1 MEVVYTDRAEQELKE
16 WVNSGN
22 KQIRKKI
29 IALIQSILETPFTGI
44 GKPEQ
49 LKHNR
54 AGYWSRRIT
63 DEHRLV
69 YKVEH
74 NKIIIIQLKFHYN

>member
-16 WVNSGN
+16 WIKSGN

-29 IALIQSILETPFTGI
+29 IELIQSIVETPFIGI

-49 LKHNR
+49 LKQNR
-54 AGYWSRRIT
+54 TGYWSRRIT
-63 DEHRLV
+63 DEHRIV
-69 YKVEH
+69 YKVEDD
-74 NKIIIIQLKFHYN
+74 KIIITQLKFHY

>member
-16 WVNSGN
+16 WVISGN

-54 AGYWSRRIT
+54 TGYWSRRIT

-74 NKIIIIQLKFHYN
+74 DQIIIIQLKFHYN

>member
-16 WVNSGN
+16 WIKSGN

-29 IALIQSILETPFTGI
+29 IELIQSIIETPFAGI

-54 AGYWSRRIT
+54 TGYWSRRIT

-69 YKVEH
+69 YKVE
-74 NKIIIIQLKFHYN
+74 NDKIIITQLKFHY